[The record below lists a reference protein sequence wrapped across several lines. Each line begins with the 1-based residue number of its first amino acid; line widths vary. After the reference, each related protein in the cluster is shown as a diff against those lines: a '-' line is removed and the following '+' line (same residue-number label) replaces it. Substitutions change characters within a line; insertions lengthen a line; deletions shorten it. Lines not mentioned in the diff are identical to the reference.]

1 MYMFIYIYISS
12 IILESTSQVFRTEQ
26 FTQLSHS
33 VSKPNTGW
41 NSERLRNTVE
51 EVETISNLGLEF
63 PVRTGYFATREIYK
77 YFRAKNFYK

>member
-1 MYMFIYIYISS
+1 MYIYISS

-26 FTQLSHS
+26 FMQLSHS

-51 EVETISNLGLEF
+51 IETISNRRFGVSSTNWL
-63 PVRTGYFATREIYK
+63 
-77 YFRAKNFYK
+77 FRDKGNIVGAKNFCK

>member
-51 EVETISNLGLEF
+51 EVETISNRRFGVSSTNWL
-63 PVRTGYFATREIYK
+63 
-77 YFRAKNFYK
+77 FRDKGNI